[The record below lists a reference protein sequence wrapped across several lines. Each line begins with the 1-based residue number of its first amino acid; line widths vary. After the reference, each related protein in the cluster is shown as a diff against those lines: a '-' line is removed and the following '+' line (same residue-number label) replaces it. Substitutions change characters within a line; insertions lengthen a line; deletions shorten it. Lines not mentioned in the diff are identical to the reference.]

1 MLEAATWAEL
11 KDRWPVRPTTG
22 WDHWFRL
29 STTSRGRECIVPRIN
44 RSRHANKKGTN
55 VLDNS
60 PFERFSFEAKGVR
73 DFGDLSY
80 LLRPAFDAHLA
91 AQIESATRVSLPAG
105 LPMGAKVRVRVRA
118 RARAR
123 VRVRVRVR

>member
-1 MLEAATWAEL
+1 
-11 KDRWPVRPTTG
+11 
-22 WDHWFRL
+22 
-29 STTSRGRECIVPRIN
+29 VPRIN

-60 PFERFSFEAKGVR
+60 PFERFSFEVEGVR

-91 AQIESATRVSLPAG
+91 AQ
-105 LPMGAKVRVRVRA
+105 VRVGV
-118 RARAR
+118 R
-123 VRVRVRVR
+123 VRVRVRVRV